1 MKRYLIATI
10 VAFSTYSIALAD
22 NIGDVLKQVASNNL
36 TLQALAHD
44 NQADVLDIKASNSIG
59 GPSVEYSPFFTKG
72 YSGVA
77 ESELVV
83 SQEIDFPT
91 KYAARN
97 KQAKMQNIVG
107 EQLLIKQRRD
117 ILLQAQLLCIDLI
130 RLNQTLSMLHERLA
144 NSETLLQMYQKRM
157 DAGDA
162 NALELNKVKLDC
174 MEVRTLVNEAQGE
187 RTSLL
192 QQLRQLNGGKPI
204 DVIDTVLPEYP
215 QITNFESYRAL
226 ALASDADVAV
236 AQTALRSAD
245 MNLKL
250 QKNEWLPNISFGY
263 RRNTEH
269 GEGIN
274 GFLVGVSFPLYSNSN
289 NVKAARQRRESAEL
303 QVMQAQN
310 EAEATLRTNYEQ
322 LQGLQQVIDHSDVKL
337 LQESLTLFAKA
348 LQQGEITA
356 LVYYVEINS
365 IYEKLQRHIDLHCQS
380 VKLLA
385 ELHKAEL
392 LLVPVES

>member
-36 TLQALAHD
+36 TLQALVHD

-236 AQTALRSAD
+236 AQTALRAAD

-392 LLVPVES
+392 

>member
-10 VAFSTYSIALAD
+10 VALSTYSVALAD
-22 NIGDVLKQVASNNL
+22 TVGDVLKQVAANNL
-36 TLQALAHD
+36 TLQALVHD

-97 KQAKMQNIVG
+97 KQAQMQQTVG
-107 EQLLIKQRRD
+107 DKLLAKQRRD

-130 RLNQTLSMLHERLA
+130 RLNQTLSMLRERLT

-157 DAGDA
+157 KAGDA

-204 DVIDTVLPEYP
+204 DVTDTVLPDYP
-215 QITNFESYRAL
+215 QITNFESYRTL

-236 AQTALRSAD
+236 AQTSLRAAD

-303 QVMQAQN
+303 QVVQAQN
-310 EAEATLRTNYEQ
+310 EAEASLRTNYEQ

-392 LLVPVES
+392 

>member
-59 GPSVEYSPFFTKG
+59 SPSVEYSPFFTKG

-392 LLVPVES
+392 

>member
-10 VAFSTYSIALAD
+10 VAFSTYSIAFAD

-236 AQTALRSAD
+236 AQTALRAAD

-310 EAEATLRTNYEQ
+310 EAEASMRTNYEQ

-348 LQQGEITA
+348 LQHGEITA

-392 LLVPVES
+392 

>member
-36 TLQALAHD
+36 TLKALAHD

-236 AQTALRSAD
+236 AQTALRAAD

-263 RRNTEH
+263 RRNTEQ

-303 QVMQAQN
+303 QVVQAQN
-310 EAEATLRTNYEQ
+310 EAEASLRTNYEQ

-392 LLVPVES
+392 

>member
-36 TLQALAHD
+36 TLKALAHD
-44 NQADVLDIKASNSIG
+44 NQADVFDIKASNSIG

-236 AQTALRSAD
+236 AQTALRAAD

-392 LLVPVES
+392 

>member
-97 KQAKMQNIVG
+97 KQAKMQNIVR

-236 AQTALRSAD
+236 AQTALRAAD

-263 RRNTEH
+263 RRNTEQ

-310 EAEATLRTNYEQ
+310 EAEASMRTNYEQ

-392 LLVPVES
+392 

>member
-22 NIGDVLKQVASNNL
+22 TVGDVLKQVASNNL

-236 AQTALRSAD
+236 AQTALRAAD

-263 RRNTEH
+263 RRNTEQ

-310 EAEATLRTNYEQ
+310 EAEASMRTNYEQ

-392 LLVPVES
+392 

>member
-1 MKRYLIATI
+1 MKRFLIATI

-36 TLQALAHD
+36 TLQALVHD

-97 KQAKMQNIVG
+97 KQAKMQNILG
-107 EQLLIKQRRD
+107 EQLLIKQRGD

-236 AQTALRSAD
+236 AQTALRAAD

-303 QVMQAQN
+303 QVMQAHN
-310 EAEATLRTNYEQ
+310 EAEASMRTNYEQ

-392 LLVPVES
+392 

>member
-10 VAFSTYSIALAD
+10 VALSTYSIALAD
-22 NIGDVLKQVASNNL
+22 TVGDVLKQVAANNL

-97 KQAKMQNIVG
+97 KQAQMQQTVG
-107 EQLLIKQRRD
+107 DKLLAKQRRD

-130 RLNQTLSMLHERLA
+130 RLNQTLSMLRERLA

-157 DAGDA
+157 EAGDA

-204 DVIDTVLPEYP
+204 DVTDTVLPNYP
-215 QITNFESYRAL
+215 QITNFETYHAL

-236 AQTALRSAD
+236 AQTALRAAD

-274 GFLVGVSFPLYSNSN
+274 GFLVGVSFPLYSNSS

-303 QVMQAQN
+303 QVVQAQN
-310 EAEATLRTNYEQ
+310 EAEASLRTNYEQ

-392 LLVPVES
+392 

>member
-204 DVIDTVLPEYP
+204 DVTDTMLPKYP

-236 AQTALRSAD
+236 AQTALRAAD

-337 LQESLTLFAKA
+337 LQESLTLFGKA

-392 LLVPVES
+392 

>member
-10 VAFSTYSIALAD
+10 VALSTYSVALAD
-22 NIGDVLKQVASNNL
+22 TVGDVLKQVAANNL
-36 TLQALAHD
+36 TLQALVHD

-97 KQAKMQNIVG
+97 RQAQMQQTVG
-107 EQLLIKQRRD
+107 DKLLAKQRRD

-130 RLNQTLSMLHERLA
+130 RLNQTLSMLRERLA

-157 DAGDA
+157 EAGDA

-204 DVIDTVLPEYP
+204 DVTDTVLPDYP

-236 AQTALRSAD
+236 AQTSLRAAD

-303 QVMQAQN
+303 QVVQAQN
-310 EAEATLRTNYEQ
+310 EAEASLRTNYEQ

-392 LLVPVES
+392 

>member
-36 TLQALAHD
+36 TLQALVHD

-130 RLNQTLSMLHERLA
+130 RFNQTLSMLHERLA

-187 RTSLL
+187 RISLL

-263 RRNTEH
+263 RRNTEQ

-310 EAEATLRTNYEQ
+310 EAEASMRTNYEQ

-348 LQQGEITA
+348 LQHGEITA

-392 LLVPVES
+392 

>member
-36 TLQALAHD
+36 TLQALVHD

-192 QQLRQLNGGKPI
+192 QQLRLLNGGKPI

-236 AQTALRSAD
+236 AQTALRAAD

-392 LLVPVES
+392 

>member
-36 TLQALAHD
+36 TLQALVHD

-236 AQTALRSAD
+236 AQTALRAAD

-263 RRNTEH
+263 RRNTEQ

-348 LQQGEITA
+348 LQHGEITA

-392 LLVPVES
+392 

>member
-236 AQTALRSAD
+236 AQTALRAAD

-274 GFLVGVSFPLYSNSN
+274 GFLVGVSFPLYSNSS

-310 EAEATLRTNYEQ
+310 EAEASLRTNYEQ

-392 LLVPVES
+392 

>member
-10 VAFSTYSIALAD
+10 VALSTYSVALAD
-22 NIGDVLKQVASNNL
+22 TVDDVLKQVAANNL
-36 TLQALAHD
+36 TLQALVHD

-97 KQAKMQNIVG
+97 KQAQMQQTVG
-107 EQLLIKQRRD
+107 DKLLAKQRRD

-130 RLNQTLSMLHERLA
+130 RLNQTLSMLRERLA

-157 DAGDA
+157 EAGDA

-204 DVIDTVLPEYP
+204 DVTDTVLPDYP

-236 AQTALRSAD
+236 AQMSLRAAD

-263 RRNTEH
+263 RRNTEQ

-274 GFLVGVSFPLYSNSN
+274 GFLVGVSFPLYSNSS
-289 NVKAARQRRESAEL
+289 NVKAARQRKESAEL
-303 QVMQAQN
+303 QVVQAQN
-310 EAEATLRTNYEQ
+310 EAEASLRTNYEQ

-392 LLVPVES
+392 

>member
-107 EQLLIKQRRD
+107 EQLLIKKRRD

-236 AQTALRSAD
+236 AQTALRAAD

-263 RRNTEH
+263 RRNTEQ

-392 LLVPVES
+392 

>member
-236 AQTALRSAD
+236 AQTALRAAD

-263 RRNTEH
+263 RRNTEQ

-303 QVMQAQN
+303 QVVQAQN
-310 EAEATLRTNYEQ
+310 EAEASLRTNYEQ

-392 LLVPVES
+392 

>member
-174 MEVRTLVNEAQGE
+174 MEVRTLVNEAQDE

-236 AQTALRSAD
+236 AQTALRAAD

-263 RRNTEH
+263 RRNTEQ

-289 NVKAARQRRESAEL
+289 NVKAARQRRVSAEL
-303 QVMQAQN
+303 LVMQAQN
-310 EAEATLRTNYEQ
+310 EAEASMRTNYEQ

-348 LQQGEITA
+348 LQHGEITA

-392 LLVPVES
+392 

>member
-36 TLQALAHD
+36 TLKALAHD
-44 NQADVLDIKASNSIG
+44 NQADVLDIKASNSIV

-236 AQTALRSAD
+236 AQTALRAAD

-263 RRNTEH
+263 RRNTEQ

-310 EAEATLRTNYEQ
+310 EAEASMRTNYEQ

-348 LQQGEITA
+348 LQHGEITA

-392 LLVPVES
+392 

>member
-215 QITNFESYRAL
+215 QLTNFESYRAL

-236 AQTALRSAD
+236 AQTALRAAD

-392 LLVPVES
+392 

>member
-10 VAFSTYSIALAD
+10 VALSTYSIALAD
-22 NIGDVLKQVASNNL
+22 TVGDVLKQVAANNL
-36 TLQALAHD
+36 TLQALVHD

-97 KQAKMQNIVG
+97 KQAQMQQTVG
-107 EQLLIKQRRD
+107 DKLLAKQRRD

-130 RLNQTLSMLHERLA
+130 RLNQTLSMLRERLA

-157 DAGDA
+157 EAGDA

-204 DVIDTVLPEYP
+204 DVTDTVLPDYP
-215 QITNFESYRAL
+215 QITNFEEYRAL

-236 AQTALRSAD
+236 AQTSLRAAD

-263 RRNTEH
+263 RRNTEQ

-274 GFLVGVSFPLYSNSN
+274 GFLVGVSFPLYSNSS

-303 QVMQAQN
+303 QVVQAQN
-310 EAEATLRTNYEQ
+310 EAEASLRTNYEQ

-337 LQESLTLFAKA
+337 LQESLTLFSKA

-385 ELHKAEL
+385 ELHKEEL
-392 LLVPVES
+392 

>member
-10 VAFSTYSIALAD
+10 VALSTYSIALAD
-22 NIGDVLKQVASNNL
+22 TVGDVLKHVAANNL
-36 TLQALAHD
+36 TLQALVHD

-97 KQAKMQNIVG
+97 KQAQMQQTVG
-107 EQLLIKQRRD
+107 DKLLAKQRRD

-130 RLNQTLSMLHERLA
+130 RLNQTLSMLRERLA

-157 DAGDA
+157 EAGDA

-204 DVIDTVLPEYP
+204 DVTDTVLPEYP
-215 QITNFESYRAL
+215 QITNFEEYRAL

-236 AQTALRSAD
+236 AQTSLRAAD

-263 RRNTEH
+263 RRNTEQ

-274 GFLVGVSFPLYSNSN
+274 GFLVGVSFPLYSNSS

-303 QVMQAQN
+303 QVVQAQN
-310 EAEATLRTNYEQ
+310 EAEASLRTNYEQ
-322 LQGLQQVIDHSDVKL
+322 LQGLQQVIDHSDVRL

-385 ELHKAEL
+385 ELHKEEL
-392 LLVPVES
+392 

>member
-22 NIGDVLKQVASNNL
+22 NIGDVLKQVAANNL
-36 TLQALAHD
+36 TIQALVHD

-97 KQAKMQNIVG
+97 KQAKMQNILG

-192 QQLRQLNGGKPI
+192 QQLRQLNSGKPI

-236 AQTALRSAD
+236 AQTALRAAD

-263 RRNTEH
+263 RRNTEQ

-310 EAEATLRTNYEQ
+310 EAEASMRTNYEQ

-348 LQQGEITA
+348 LQHGEITA

-392 LLVPVES
+392 

>member
-22 NIGDVLKQVASNNL
+22 NIGDVLKQVAANNL

-392 LLVPVES
+392 

>member
-10 VAFSTYSIALAD
+10 VALSTYSIALAD
-22 NIGDVLKQVASNNL
+22 TVGDVLKQVAANNL
-36 TLQALAHD
+36 TLQALVHD

-59 GPSVEYSPFFTKG
+59 GLSVEYSPFFTKG

-97 KQAKMQNIVG
+97 KQAKMQQTVG
-107 EQLLIKQRRD
+107 DKLLAKQRRD

-130 RLNQTLSMLHERLA
+130 RLNQTLSMLRERLA

-157 DAGDA
+157 EAGDA

-204 DVIDTVLPEYP
+204 DVTDTVLPNYP
-215 QITNFESYRAL
+215 QITNFETYRAL

-236 AQTALRSAD
+236 AQTVLRAAD

-263 RRNTEH
+263 RRNTEQ

-392 LLVPVES
+392 

>member
-10 VAFSTYSIALAD
+10 VALSTYSVAIAD
-22 NIGDVLKQVASNNL
+22 TVGDVLKQVAANNL
-36 TLQALAHD
+36 TLQALVHD

-97 KQAKMQNIVG
+97 KQAQMQQTVG
-107 EQLLIKQRRD
+107 DKLLAKQRRD

-130 RLNQTLSMLHERLA
+130 RLNQTLSMLRERLA

-157 DAGDA
+157 EAGDA

-204 DVIDTVLPEYP
+204 DVTDTVLPDYP

-236 AQTALRSAD
+236 AQTSLRAAD

-303 QVMQAQN
+303 QVVQAQN
-310 EAEATLRTNYEQ
+310 EAEASLRTNYEQ

-392 LLVPVES
+392 

>member
-1 MKRYLIATI
+1 M
-10 VAFSTYSIALAD
+10 AFSTYSIALAD

-97 KQAKMQNIVG
+97 KQAKMQNILG

-236 AQTALRSAD
+236 AQTALRAAD

-392 LLVPVES
+392 

>member
-215 QITNFESYRAL
+215 QITNFESYRAF

-236 AQTALRSAD
+236 AQTALRAAD

-263 RRNTEH
+263 RRNTEQ

-348 LQQGEITA
+348 LQHGEITA

-392 LLVPVES
+392 

>member
-236 AQTALRSAD
+236 AQTALRAAD

-337 LQESLTLFAKA
+337 LQESLTLFGKA

-392 LLVPVES
+392 

>member
-10 VAFSTYSIALAD
+10 VALSTYSIAIAD
-22 NIGDVLKQVASNNL
+22 TVGDVLKQVAANNL
-36 TLQALAHD
+36 TLQALVHD

-97 KQAKMQNIVG
+97 KQAQMQQTVG
-107 EQLLIKQRRD
+107 DKLLAKQRRD

-130 RLNQTLSMLHERLA
+130 RLNQTLSMLRERLA
-144 NSETLLQMYQKRM
+144 NSETLLHMYQKRM
-157 DAGDA
+157 EAGDA

-204 DVIDTVLPEYP
+204 DVTDTVLPDYP

-236 AQTALRSAD
+236 AQTSLRAAD

-263 RRNTEH
+263 RRNTEQ

-274 GFLVGVSFPLYSNSN
+274 GFLVGVSFPLYSNSS

-303 QVMQAQN
+303 QVVQAQN
-310 EAEATLRTNYEQ
+310 EAEASLRTNYEQ
-322 LQGLQQVIDHSDVKL
+322 LQGLQQVIDHNDVKL

-385 ELHKAEL
+385 ELHKEEL
-392 LLVPVES
+392 

>member
-192 QQLRQLNGGKPI
+192 QQLRLLNGGKPI

-236 AQTALRSAD
+236 AQTALRAAD

-392 LLVPVES
+392 

>member
-236 AQTALRSAD
+236 AQTALRAAD

-263 RRNTEH
+263 RCNTEQ

-392 LLVPVES
+392 

>member
-10 VAFSTYSIALAD
+10 VAFSTYSIAFAD

-36 TLQALAHD
+36 TLKALAHD

-236 AQTALRSAD
+236 AQTALRAAD

-263 RRNTEH
+263 RRNTEQ

-310 EAEATLRTNYEQ
+310 EAEAAMRTNYEQ

-348 LQQGEITA
+348 LQHGEITA

-392 LLVPVES
+392 

>member
-22 NIGDVLKQVASNNL
+22 TVDDVLKQVAANNL
-36 TLQALAHD
+36 TLQALVHD

-97 KQAKMQNIVG
+97 KQVKMQNIVG

-236 AQTALRSAD
+236 AQTALRAAD

-337 LQESLTLFAKA
+337 LQESLTLFNKA

-392 LLVPVES
+392 